1 MTSVHNAPAPK
12 QVDAKHVGALMAA
25 LMAAIFAFQL
35 NASMLSPVLTTM
47 RVELNTTDAEI
58 GLTQTVFFTACAV
71 FSLFLPRLGDLKGR
85 KKVLIG
91 MLACTAIGCVISACA
106 TNVTMLMIGRVIQ
119 GVAGPVV
126 PMTLL
131 MLHAEV
137 TDNARYARLMAI
149 LTSVNGGIAG
159 VDALLGGWLAG
170 NFGFRSVFW
179 VMCGVAVLAVV
190 LVWSFARESTA
201 DETPKMDWLGAIL
214 LSAAFLASYLV
225 INEIEKLAGANWWLI
240 AIEIVVAAV
249 LFVIFWHVEN
259 AQKNPMVTTTYLK
272 ERRTWG
278 LLLTTL
284 LTMTG
289 VFAVMNGIVPALA
302 QDTSVGASMSA
313 DTVSLATLTP
323 YALVGLVFGPVAGVI
338 ASKMGYR
345 STLRGGLIVSA
356 IAMVFGVFVCQ
367 SPHIWGLVVLSVVLG
382 LSYAGTANI
391 MLNGLGI
398 VLSPEDNP
406 GYLPGLNAGAFNLG
420 AGLSYAILYGVQ
432 QGFSDAHGATMGYTG
447 AMIAGIILLVL
458 AFLSSLLIPK
468 PAQNAAE
475 EH

>member
-149 LTSVNGGIAG
+149 LTSVNGGIARIMLDELRDSLREKG
-159 VDALLGGWLAG
+159 YTFTYDDAL
-170 NFGFRSVFW
+170 VEH
-179 VMCGVAVLAVV
+179 
-190 LVWSFARESTA
+190 LVKSSY
-201 DETPKMDWLGAIL
+201 
-214 LSAAFLASYLV
+214 SAAY
-225 INEIEKLAGANWWLI
+225 GARNLRRCI
-240 AIEIVVAAV
+240 QKELEDPMAV
-249 LFVIFWHVEN
+249 QIIDSFEHPITQLRATAEDGKVR
-259 AQKNPMVTTTYLK
+259 LD
-272 ERRTWG
+272 
-278 LLLTTL
+278 TL
-284 LTMTG
+284 
-289 VFAVMNGIVPALA
+289 
-302 QDTSVGASMSA
+302 
-313 DTVSLATLTP
+313 
-323 YALVGLVFGPVAGVI
+323 
-338 ASKMGYR
+338 
-345 STLRGGLIVSA
+345 
-356 IAMVFGVFVCQ
+356 
-367 SPHIWGLVVLSVVLG
+367 
-382 LSYAGTANI
+382 
-391 MLNGLGI
+391 
-398 VLSPEDNP
+398 
-406 GYLPGLNAGAFNLG
+406 
-420 AGLSYAILYGVQ
+420 
-432 QGFSDAHGATMGYTG
+432 
-447 AMIAGIILLVL
+447 
-458 AFLSSLLIPK
+458 
-468 PAQNAAE
+468 
-475 EH
+475 

>member
-214 LSAAFLASYLV
+214 LSAAFLAAYLA

-302 QDTSVGASMSA
+302 PRHLGRCEHERRHR
-313 DTVSLATLTP
+313 LARHTH
-323 YALVGLVFGPVAGVI
+323 PVCIGGSGVRP
-338 ASKMGYR
+338 G
-345 STLRGGLIVSA
+345 
-356 IAMVFGVFVCQ
+356 
-367 SPHIWGLVVLSVVLG
+367 SPV
-382 LSYAGTANI
+382 
-391 MLNGLGI
+391 
-398 VLSPEDNP
+398 
-406 GYLPGLNAGAFNLG
+406 
-420 AGLSYAILYGVQ
+420 
-432 QGFSDAHGATMGYTG
+432 
-447 AMIAGIILLVL
+447 
-458 AFLSSLLIPK
+458 
-468 PAQNAAE
+468 
-475 EH
+475 